1 MKSVAVASRNRS
13 ISELKEAL
21 SKFENELKED
31 TIISSHLNKLYDNLL
46 EQNLLRVIEPFAKV
60 QVCNWLQF
68 NPNHTKICSTV
79 TIDLTSGSQSSI
91 RCKTFP
97 LSNHAKVEA
106 LFNKSC
112 LILAM

>member
-68 NPNHTKICSTV
+68 NPSHIKICSTM
-79 TIDLTSGSQSSI
+79 TIDLLPVLKVQLNAKLFPYLIMQKLKRCLTS
-91 RCKTFP
+91 
-97 LSNHAKVEA
+97 HA
-106 LFNKSC
+106 
-112 LILAM
+112 